1 MKNIKKDNIN
11 NKRLQQNKGNS
22 LHKALKNVILE

>member
-11 NKRLQQNKGNS
+11 NKRLQQNKGNG